1 MPFYKIEQ
9 RGVPG
14 LRLVEADTPAQA
26 RNHVVNGAFTTTK
39 VDGRELIDAAKEHPI
54 EIAGEKEEEKPA
66 DNYADADSEPE
77 TGEQA
82 AQA

>member
-1 MPFYKIEQ
+1 MPFYKVEQ

-39 VDGRELIDAAKEHPI
+39 VEGRDLIDAAKEHTI
-54 EIAGEKEEEKPA
+54 EIAGEKPKDEPA
-66 DNYADADSEPE
+66 TDYADETVEPE
-77 TGEQA
+77 TDEQA
-82 AQA
+82 VQA